1 MYIVIYI
8 VVTLL
13 SISTF
18 IMEFFWTTQAKEL
31 SKDIDNLHAQFELL
45 SEFKNCND
53 SLDFVKAITLSQTE
67 KRIHFNDQ
75 LWFKQLGLCETILLL
90 TLGFI
95 MIKLVLIQPLPW
107 TVVRTFRK
115 KERSKSRASSRK

>member
-67 KRIHFNDQ
+67 KRIHLNDQ

-95 MIKLVLIQPLPW
+95 MIKLVLI
-107 TVVRTFRK
+107 
-115 KERSKSRASSRK
+115 